1 MNFRTNSLSNNQSHH
16 NRRCISFRKRCK
28 QAAYPAVRCELYF
41 FLLRRFRESL
51 IIQSR
56 AEVRKIYGRMLS
68 KLRRN
73 TDVFQG
79 VLTKLCREDFVLMRG
94 KEFLEVPLRQQSVEN
109 IAEQGAGGSYS
120 ELNATDTQ

>member
-1 MNFRTNSLSNNQSHH
+1 M
-16 NRRCISFRKRCK
+16 
-28 QAAYPAVRCELYF
+28 
-41 FLLRRFRESL
+41 ESL

-94 KEFLEVPLRQQSVEN
+94 KEFLEVPFIQMSTEN
-109 IAEQGAGGSYS
+109 FA
-120 ELNATDTQ
+120 